1 MDHLQEILADNQVL
15 SVVLLVAVV
24 PEILVVQTDQVVLVV
39 QLAEQITAEAQAVP
53 EEQITIIQE
62 VLAAEVPEDIL
73 VMVAE
78 EVQTIHQITVA

>member
-39 QLAEQITAEAQAVP
+39 QRAEQITAEAQAVP

-73 VMVAE
+73 VQVAE
-78 EVQTIHQITVA
+78 EVQTIHQITVV